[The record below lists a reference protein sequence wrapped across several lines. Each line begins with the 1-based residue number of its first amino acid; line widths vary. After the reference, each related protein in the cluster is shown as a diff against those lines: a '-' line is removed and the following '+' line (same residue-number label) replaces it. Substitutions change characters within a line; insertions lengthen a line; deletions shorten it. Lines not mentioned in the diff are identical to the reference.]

1 MKILKDIAISDSGLV
16 FNPDSGEFFSTNP
29 IGIEI
34 INMIR
39 EGKSEKEIS
48 AAILKRY
55 TAEPSIFENDL
66 QDFIGILRHFNLLEK
81 NEEKK
86 A

>member
-1 MKILKDIAISDSGLV
+1 MKILKNIAISDAGLV

-29 IGIEI
+29 IGMEI

-39 EGKSEKEIS
+39 EGKSDKAIS
-48 AAILKRY
+48 ESILERY

-66 QDFIGILRHFNLLEK
+66 QDFIGILRHYNLLEK